1 MLGYGEGGDKRH
13 KANRGSRSVF
23 FDIELQVDNN
33 EKMVCILNSA
43 NLILITLVVVV
54 LSEIQIFFFS

>member
-1 MLGYGEGGDKRH
+1 MDKGH

-43 NLILITLVVVV
+43 NLILITLVVVI